1 MTEQV
6 TSSEFLSSRSTQSN
20 RGESIYVSVGEVKAT
35 QTCLESLD
43 LSFS

>member
-6 TSSEFLSSRSTQSN
+6 TSSEFLSSSTQSN